1 MSSYNYTEINEENI
15 IYYPSDFKLNVAMP
29 VIDGYHM
36 GDVDFTCSFY
46 VSSTYISNEKVV
58 TLDKSQMIQVDEDNY
73 VAPLSSE
80 NIGRGNL
87 MVKYV
92 ALIPDADFDSGYRKD
107 IDIDYT
113 EFVIK

>member
-1 MSSYNYTEINEENI
+1 MSNCNCTGVSEENI
-15 IYYPSDFKLNVAMP
+15 IYYPSDFKLNVAMDA
-29 VIDGYHM
+29 IDGYHM
-36 GDVDFTCSFY
+36 EDVDFTCLFY
-46 VSSTYISNEKVV
+46 VSSFVSNEKVV
-58 TLDKSQMIQVDEDNY
+58 TLEKSQMIRVDADNY

-87 MVKYV
+87 IVKYV
-92 ALIPDADFDSGYRKD
+92 AEIPDADFDSGYRKD